1 MESWG
6 HCPHVSAELLV
17 DACVALGHYF
27 VGVVDE
33 AAADAG
39 RPGAH
44 ASAAGSP
51 AVHAVAVEGR
61 FGVIF
66 VGLGEDD
73 VLGLA
78 VEAVVLFLHG
88 VALYINLGH

>member
-1 MESWG
+1 MQSWG
-6 HCPHVSAELLV
+6 YCPHVSAELLV
-17 DACVALGHYF
+17 DAGVALGHDF

-39 RPGAH
+39 RPGPH
-44 ASAAGSP
+44 TPAAGSP

-61 FGVIF
+61 LRVVL

-73 VLGLA
+73 VFGLA
-78 VEAVVLFLHG
+78 VETVVLFLHG